1 MVQFIIFSIK
11 VIIQGIQNFRG
22 IYCGDFKPGV
32 DLRVIINGDL
42 NPLVQSVILFD
53 IIYYLNVLKT
63 VEQSK
68 IQYGGK
74 SYDVQMLR
82 KSLEIS

>member
-11 VIIQGIQNFRG
+11 VVIQGIQNFRG

-42 NPLVQSVILFD
+42 NPLVQSVILF
-53 IIYYLNVLKT
+53 
-63 VEQSK
+63 ERSK
-68 IQYGGK
+68 NSRTKQNTIWRQIVRRTNAEK
-74 SYDVQMLR
+74 
-82 KSLEIS
+82 KP